1 MNKTLI
7 ALATLVI
14 IPTAAIAGFGYHG
27 GGPGGHGGPNVERMA
42 RILDLTPEQQ
52 EQLKTLRAEQAKK
65 RDEMRTAM
73 QTEMQAKMQTILTKE
88 QYAKMADLRD
98 MRFNKGDRPMGGRG
112 MGPGMGAGCDGM
124 GPRNK

>member
-7 ALATLVI
+7 ALAALVI
-14 IPTAAIAGFGYHG
+14 IPTAAIAGFGHHG
-27 GGPGGHGGPNVERMA
+27 GDRGGPNIERMA
-42 RILDLTPEQQ
+42 RILDLTTEQQ
-52 EQLKTLRAEQAKK
+52 EQLKTLRAEQTKK
-65 RDEMRTAM
+65 RDEMRAAM

-88 QYAKMADLRD
+88 QFAKMADLRD